1 MSIITVVIINTIL
14 ISGLLL
20 AYKSYRAK
28 KNQTQQANSWPE
40 VLDLIISSLQ
50 SGASISESLSTIGRV
65 GPLCVRNQFLV
76 FSNKVTQGER
86 FDSALNF
93 LKGEFSDPIAD
104 QLFESLYFASLFG
117 SKNTIKVLRELSE
130 YVSSDLALRGEIQI
144 RFGWIKN
151 SANLAALAPWLLFL
165 ILRSQE
171 NARNAYLQPVGQ
183 LIIISGV
190 ITTFIAYIWMQR
202 IAKLPTAKRLFTLE
216 IVNNEQN

>member
-1 MSIITVVIINTIL
+1 MSFITVLIINTIL

-20 AYKSYRAK
+20 AYKSYKEK
-28 KNQTQQANSWPE
+28 KIQTQQANSWPE

-50 SGASISESLSTIGRV
+50 SGASISESLSTVGRV

-76 FSNKVTQGER
+76 FSNKDTQGER
-86 FDSALNF
+86 FDSALNY

>member
-1 MSIITVVIINTIL
+1 MSFITVVIINTIL

-20 AYKSYRAK
+20 AYNSYKAK
-28 KNQTQQANSWPE
+28 KIRTQQAYSWPE

-50 SGASISESLSTIGRV
+50 SGASISESLSAVGRV

-76 FSNKVTQGER
+76 FSNKITQGER
-86 FDSALNF
+86 FDSALNY